1 MGHSQQVADV
11 YAGQSV
17 LVTGASGF
25 LGKVLIE
32 KLLYSVDS
40 LKNIYLLIR
49 PKNGLGPK
57 QRMDTIIQV
66 CVTFEGRNVKCGR
79 FKI

>member
-1 MGHSQQVADV
+1 MGRSQQVADI
-11 YAGQSV
+11 YADQSV

-32 KLLYSVDS
+32 KLLYSVGS

-49 PKNGLGPK
+49 PKNGLGPM
-57 QRMDTIIQV
+57 QRMEAIIQV
-66 CVTFEGRNVKCGR
+66 CSTVQRNDVR
-79 FKI
+79 FRV

>member
-1 MGHSQQVADV
+1 MGHSQQVTDI

-32 KLLYSVDS
+32 KLLYSVNS

-57 QRMDTIIQV
+57 QRMDTIVQV
-66 CVTFEGRNVKCGR
+66 CVTFQEKNVRCEE
-79 FKI
+79 FKA